1 MRSTQNNWHDEYS
14 SVGQVLPILLEGYT
28 QEEIEPLQRAVEYVW
43 DLPDRG
49 PGHLPDPFSV
59 AVRLKG
65 LNADSETVTACLL
78 GSYICAK
85 HLSTSNVYQMY
96 GATTGHL
103 VESVRWLNTLI
114 AGKKQSGGRESV
126 FASQQTEV
134 LRRMVLTMVDDVRAV
149 LIRLAYRAQRMP
161 LIGQLETQER
171 QRIARET
178 LELYAPLAN
187 RLGVAQ
193 LKWEMEDLAFR
204 ILEPENYKR
213 VAKALEERR
222 EDREQYIHSFVSV
235 LREKLGAEKVTGAK
249 VYGRPKHIY
258 SIWMKMKR
266 KRLEFGDLFDV
277 RAVRVLVNTIQECY
291 AVLGVVHST
300 WKHIPRE
307 FDDYIANPKD
317 NGYQSLHTAVYGPE
331 GKPVEVQIRTR
342 EMNEDAELGV
352 AAHWHYK
359 EGGKH
364 DQRLQRSINN
374 LRQLLEN
381 QDEDSFLESVA
392 SEVFSDRVFV
402 FTPAG
407 DVIDL
412 PYGAT
417 PLDFAYQVH
426 TEIGHRCRGARVNGR
441 IVPLAYRLDNGDQ
454 VEILKSRDAAPR
466 RDWLNKELGYLVSS
480 RARAKVRAWFNTQDQ
495 EQHRQDG
502 HHIVERE
509 LRRMHLITLNHER
522 IATQL
527 HLDSVDKL
535 YISLGRND
543 VSLPQLIGAISA
555 LEEKSGRKPR
565 TLNRRSQTKTASPG
579 PAASDIQVSGVGSL
593 LTQIASCCK
602 PVPYDSI
609 VGFITRG
616 KGVSIHRADCKNIL
630 NLPTAD
636 QVRLID
642 VDWGGESSQVY
653 SVDIGILAF
662 DRQGLLRDVTAVLSN
677 EKISLTSVNTKS
689 DPVEQTARM
698 NLTLEVDNLKQL
710 ARVMEKLRQ
719 LHNILEVE
727 RYA

>member
-1 MRSTQNNWHDEYS
+1 MKSTQNNWHQEYS
-14 SVGQVLPILLEGYT
+14 STDQVLAILTDGYPEQELEA
-28 QEEIEPLQRAVEYVW
+28 LRKAVEYLW
-43 DLPDRG
+43 NLPVKG
-49 PGHLPDPFSV
+49 PDHLPDPFSV

-78 GSYICAK
+78 GSYICAEY
-85 HLSTSNVYQMY
+85 LTISEVYRQY
-96 GATTGHL
+96 GTTTGHL

-114 AGKKQSGGRESV
+114 AGKNPGEKTDTV

-161 LIGQLETQER
+161 LIGMLDEPER
-171 QRIARET
+171 LRIARET

-222 EDREQYIHSFVSV
+222 EDRESYIQDFVSE
-235 LREKLGAEKVTGAK
+235 LRSYLEEERVTGAK

-266 KRLEFGDLFDV
+266 KRLEFADLFDV

-307 FDDYIANPKD
+307 FDDYIANPKE
-317 NGYQSLHTAVYGPE
+317 NGYQSLHTAVFGSE

-359 EGGKH
+359 EGGKQ
-364 DQRLQRSINN
+364 DQRLQRSINS

-392 SEVFSDRVFV
+392 SEVFNDRVFV

-412 PYGAT
+412 PSGAT

-426 TEIGHRCRGARVNGR
+426 TEIGHRCRGARVNER
-441 IVPLAYRLDNGDQ
+441 IVPLAYRLENGDQ

-466 RDWLNKELGYLVSS
+466 RDWLNKELGFLVSS
-480 RARAKVRAWFNTQDQ
+480 RARAKVRAWFNLQDQ
-495 EQHRQDG
+495 EQHRIDG
-502 HHIVERE
+502 QHIIERE
-509 LRRMHLITLNHER
+509 LKRMRATESSHEKL
-522 IATQL
+522 ATQL
-527 HLDSVDKL
+527 HLDNVDKL
-535 YISLGRND
+535 YVSVGRND
-543 VSLPQLIGAISA
+543 VSLHQLARAISA
-555 LEEKSGRKPR
+555 LEEKKQGQKR
-565 TLNRRSQTKTASPG
+565 TGNRHGNARTSSP
-579 PAASDIQVSGVGSL
+579 ANASDIQVSGVGSL

-602 PVPYDSI
+602 PVPHDSI
-609 VGFITRG
+609 IGYITRG
-616 KGVSIHRADCKNIL
+616 KGVSVHRADCKNIL
-630 NLPTAD
+630 NISLEE

-642 VDWGGESSQVY
+642 VDWGVESSEAY
-653 SVDIGILAF
+653 SVDIGILAY

-677 EKISLTSVNTKS
+677 EKLSVTSVNTQS
-689 DPVEQTARM
+689 NSLEQTAKM
-698 NLTLEVDNLKQL
+698 KITVEVENLEQL

-719 LHNILEVE
+719 LHNILDVE
-727 RYA
+727 RVI